1 MHTATPEVHDEHQEA
16 LLQRGAHFARHRFL
30 RGGPGRFSAPE
41 FRRALAITR
50 EEGDRLLNELQR
62 QGLVSRVP
70 GIVLPIYEAP
80 DAR

>member
-1 MHTATPEVHDEHQEA
+1 MHTATPEVHDEHQAA
-16 LLQRGAHFARHRFL
+16 LLQRGAHFACHRF

-41 FRRALAITR
+41 FRRALDITR
-50 EEGDRLLNELQR
+50 EEGDRLLSELQR

-80 DAR
+80 NGR